1 MYLEYCMIEITA
13 GTLEEQII
21 ALLQKTYPIT
31 ISDIVR
37 RLHVPRERVEWV
49 LHKFQV
55 KGIVKLE
62 PLPDKTYIRLLRN
75 DFHFIGGKHHRK
87 PVRPGGEDIE
97 EDDIGIMYS

>member
-1 MYLEYCMIEITA
+1 MIEITA

-21 ALLQKTYPIT
+21 TLLQRTYPVT
-31 ISDIVR
+31 IADLVR

-87 PVRPGGEDIE
+87 SSTSGRGNTE

>member
-1 MYLEYCMIEITA
+1 MIEITT

-21 ALLQKTYPIT
+21 TLLQKIYPIT
-31 ISDIVR
+31 ISDLVR

-62 PLPDKTYIRLLRN
+62 PLPDKTYIRLLRA
-75 DFHFIGGKHHRK
+75 DFHFIGGKKHK
-87 PVRPGGEDIE
+87 TVIAQGKEDAE

>member
-1 MYLEYCMIEITA
+1 MIEITT

-21 ALLQKTYPIT
+21 TLLQKAYPIT
-31 ISDIVR
+31 ISDLVR
-37 RLHVPRERVEWV
+37 KLHVPRERIEWV

-75 DFHFIGGKHHRK
+75 DFRFLGRKHQRK
-87 PVRPGGEDIE
+87 VITQEKEATE
-97 EDDIGIMYS
+97 E